1 MSKATQEGVL
11 RFVCV
16 LELSGLGLLGLA
28 SLIQIVSG
36 LY

>member
-28 SLIQIVSG
+28 SLIQIVRG

>member
-1 MSKATQEGVL
+1 MSKAIQEGVL

-16 LELSGLGLLGLA
+16 LELSGLGLLALA
-28 SLIQIVSG
+28 SLIQIVRG

>member
-1 MSKATQEGVL
+1 MSKAIQEGIL

-16 LELSGLGLLGLA
+16 LELSGLGLIGLA
-28 SLIQIVSG
+28 SLAEVVRG